1 MEPRNR
7 ETKEPW
13 NSRLN
18 SFLNPG
24 RAFQFFQIFRQ
35 GASILIAILLAKSVL
50 SNSDIGNYEQLWY
63 VGNTLSFFWVSGL
76 IQGILT
82 FFPGLKGKEQQ
93 GYFFEAY
100 LSFLMISAGIC
111 LLLLVMEGP
120 LVQFFTG
127 QDQLDYYH
135 LFIAFVF
142 FNWPTYLLENFYLL
156 HQKTWPIIY
165 FALLAFVGQIVA
177 VVLPLYLGYDFVY
190 SFYAL
195 ILLAVIKHIWLLAYL
210 FKVSHFHWNARVVKE
225 WILLALPLI
234 AYALLGGFN
243 TAFDNWI
250 VNYFYAGDPG
260 KFAIFRY
267 GAREL
272 PLALA
277 MASAFSTAML
287 PEVAADTRKSLQSIK
302 RRSKTLFHLLF
313 PLSIV
318 LLLTSQWF
326 FPWVFSPEFEGSIVV
341 FNTYLLIIISRLIF
355 SRTILVGLKDNNM
368 VLLISIAELILNI
381 VLSILFIQKWGL
393 AGIAM
398 ATVIAY
404 MAEKLLI
411 SAYLYRK
418 YRIGLAEYTDL
429 RWYGVYSVLLVMAFL
444 WVEVM

>member
-1 MEPRNR
+1 MENGTRNAQ
-7 ETKEPW
+7 
-13 NSRLN
+13 LN
-18 SFLNPG
+18 RFMNPG
-24 RAFQFFQIFRQ
+24 RAFQFFQVVRQ

-50 SNSDIGNYEQLWY
+50 SSAEIGNYEQLWY
-63 VGNTLSFFWVSGL
+63 VGNTLSFFWVAGL

-82 FFPGLKGKEQQ
+82 FFPGLKEKEEK
-93 GYFFEAY
+93 GFFFEAY
-100 LSFLMISAGIC
+100 LTFLMISAGIC
-111 LLLLVMEGP
+111 LLLLVFEGP
-120 LVQFFTG
+120 LVRFFTG
-127 QDQLDYYH
+127 QEQLDYYR
-135 LFIAFVF
+135 LFIVFVF

-156 HQKTWPIIY
+156 HKKSWPIIY

-177 VVLPLYLGYDFVY
+177 VILPLYLGYDFVY

-195 ILLAVIKHIWLLAYL
+195 IVLALVKHAWLLGYL
-210 FKVSHFHWNARVVKE
+210 FRVSHFHWNPVVIRE
-225 WILLALPLI
+225 WFFLALPLI

-250 VNYFYAGDPG
+250 VNYFYDGDQE
-260 KFAIFRY
+260 KFAVFRY

-287 PEVAADTRKSLQSIK
+287 PEVAADTEQSLQVIK

-313 PLSIV
+313 PISIV

-368 VLLISIAELILNI
+368 VLVISVVELIINI
-381 VLSILFIQKWGL
+381 GLSVLFIQEWGL

-418 YRIGLAEYTDL
+418 YQIGLAAYTDL
-429 RWYGVYSVLLVMAFL
+429 RWYGVYSLLLVLAFV
-444 WVEVM
+444 WVEVIN

>member
-1 MEPRNR
+1 MEL
-7 ETKEPW
+7 KK
-13 NSRLN
+13 
-18 SFLNPG
+18 FINPG
-24 RAFQFFQIFRQ
+24 RAFQFFQVVRQ

-50 SNSDIGNYEQLWY
+50 SSSEIGNYEQLWY
-63 VGNTLSFFWVSGL
+63 VGNTLSFFWVAGL

-82 FFPGLKGKEQQ
+82 FFPGLEDKEEKGF
-93 GYFFEAY
+93 FFEAY
-100 LSFLMISAGIC
+100 LTFLMISAGIC
-111 LLLLVMEGP
+111 LLLLIFEGP
-120 LVQFFTG
+120 LVRFFTG
-127 QDQLDYYH
+127 QERLDYYY

-156 HQKTWPIIY
+156 HKKAWPIIY
-165 FALLAFVGQIVA
+165 FALLAFVGQIGA

-195 ILLAVIKHIWLLAYL
+195 IVLALIKHAWLLMYL
-210 FKVSHFHWNARVVKE
+210 FSASHFHWNPVIIKNWV
-225 WILLALPLI
+225 LLALPLI

-250 VNYFYAGDPG
+250 VNYFYDGDQE

-287 PEVAADTRKSLQSIK
+287 PEVAADTKKSLQAIK

-313 PLSIV
+313 PISIL
-318 LLLTSQWF
+318 LLLTSEWF

-368 VLLISIAELILNI
+368 VLIISVVELIINI
-381 VLSILFIQKWGL
+381 VLSVLFIQEWGL

-418 YRIGLAEYTDL
+418 YQIGLGSYTDL
-429 RWYGVYSVLLVMAFL
+429 RWYGVYSVLLVLAFI
-444 WVEVM
+444 WVEVLQ